1 MHYDIYY
8 GYLNVANL
16 KLPLFL
22 QEILVLL
29 VHQLAQLS

>member
-22 QEILVLL
+22 QEILVPL
-29 VHQLAQLS
+29 VHQLAKLS